1 MNTEDLEE
9 PKKSRLRK
17 GTLTK
22 ERIVDE
28 SLTILD
34 RDGFAKFTMVRLG
47 RALGADQTAVYRHFA
62 SKDEL
67 SLAIAERLYEEAFDG
82 LVQSTDWAATVRD
95 AVMRIRRTFLRH
107 PAAAALI
114 SARITNQRAEMTAAN
129 TVIGAFLSAGF
140 SASDSALFYRVVVDF
155 ALLWNGGEADFM
167 TLPADTRAAEEDRWV
182 RTYRGV
188 SPKEFPH
195 IESVKDELFEISVDD
210 VFGVALDMLIESLER
225 RAALSS

>member
-1 MNTEDLEE
+1 MNTEELEE
-9 PKKSRLRK
+9 PKRSRLRK

-28 SLTILD
+28 SLIILD

-82 LVQSTDWAATVRD
+82 LSESNDWAATVRD

-129 TVIGAFLSAGF
+129 IVIGAFLSAGF

-167 TLPADTRAAEEDRWV
+167 TLPADTRAAEEDQWV

-195 IESVKDELFEISVDD
+195 IDSVKDELFEISVDD

-225 RAALSS
+225 RAALRG